1 MRVFHGGITE
11 VVVPDLDI
19 GRQKVDFGRGFYV
32 TTLENQAGDW
42 AKSVSYRN
50 SNSKIDTSPRV
61 SVYEFEE
68 TDWLFEKRFIGYS
81 EEWLMFVVNNRRSDI
96 PILEYGY
103 DVVRGNIADD
113 KVIETIN
120 RFIEQLML
128 GRVDQT
134 IVQATLRELSYQNEN
149 DQLCFKT
156 LKALDYLKFIE
167 SYEVDDGKD
176 R

>member
-1 MRVFHGGITE
+1 MRVFHGGVTE
-11 VVVPDLDI
+11 VIEPDLSI
-19 GRQKVDFGRGFYV
+19 GRNKVDFGRGFYV
-32 TTLENQAGDW
+32 TTLEKQASDW
-42 AKSVSYRN
+42 ARAVSFRK
-50 SNSKIDTSPRV
+50 SNSRIVIAPIV

-68 TDWLFEKRFIGYS
+68 TDWLFEKKFDGYS

-96 PILEYGY
+96 PVIDYGY

-120 RFIEQLML
+120 RFIEQLIE

-134 IVQATLRELSYQNEN
+134 IVQATIHELSYQKEN

-156 LKALDYLKFIE
+156 PKSLDYLKFQE
-167 SYEVDDGKD
+167 CYEVNYGKD